1 MVPNDIDPTVGVAK
15 CEWCKG
21 VNSFGIG
28 ITPSSFADSCTSQKE
43 STVVRI
49 KLIIVVLCG
58 LSMVYEARGPS
69 HGTSSTA
76 LLGLASRR
84 RVPSVWLQ
92 LELLC

>member
-58 LSMVYEARGPS
+58 LSMVYEARGPMEPR
-69 HGTSSTA
+69 A
-76 LLGLASRR
+76 Q
-84 RVPSVWLQ
+84 PFSVSQ
-92 LELLC
+92 AVAEFPAFGCS